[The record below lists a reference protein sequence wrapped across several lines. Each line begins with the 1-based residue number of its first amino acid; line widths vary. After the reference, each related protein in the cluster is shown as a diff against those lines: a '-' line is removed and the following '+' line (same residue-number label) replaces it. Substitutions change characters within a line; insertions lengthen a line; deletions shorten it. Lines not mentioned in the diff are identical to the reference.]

1 MKKFKK
7 NLKKL
12 FAISVCTT
20 LLTSLIFVNTNAA
33 ENNKSSKIAKS
44 ETIKSTTHLQNRS
57 IKYRKGKRLSISG
70 ESSNSDIATYS
81 TEANGTCG
89 DNVTWELKDGI
100 LTISGNGTMDDFV
113 IVKDGNTGQI
123 IESESHPCP
132 WENDKGKIKEVYI
145 KDGVTKVGA
154 RAFSDCY
161 SLTKVVIGNS
171 VKSIGEYAFTND
183 DSLTDL
189 TLGNSVE
196 TIEMDALYGISIK
209 TLVLPSSIKNLT
221 NYSLLALWDLENI
234 EISGSNLYQSKDG
247 ILYADGGKTLFLY
260 PAKRKGE
267 YTIPSNVTKIAED
280 AFAYSNLTKIVVP
293 DTVTELGDGAFEYNE
308 SLETLI
314 FGKGATSIPYCCCY
328 YDRGLK
334 NVTIPEGITTIEDA
348 AFWWCTSLESV
359 TLPTSITKITRPFE
373 KDTKVI
379 TQNKNLIRLEDGSF
393 TIGFYVNVAAKEM
406 YKNAF
411 KVLELV
417 NKERRKEGLS
427 DLVMDQSLLET
438 AMLRGFE
445 NVIYW
450 SHTRPDGEECFSAN
464 SRMMGENI
472 ATGQTSPEQVMNA
485 WMNSSGHRANIL
497 GSTYKSIGIGCVYI
511 QGTYYW
517 VQCFGT
523 DVDTSVS
530 SSAYTDKDNTRS
542 VLVKKDKEYYNVEI
556 ELSSNNLN
564 VGETADISVIWNR
577 SCIKDSGLII
587 QSSNPSVCEVN
598 GERLIAK
605 NPGTADIIMYY
616 NGYSEAAITKHVTVR
631 AKIND
636 TNSLKTTQKTK
647 TSKTNKTTQKKI
659 AKASIKKLKNK
670 KSKKVIVQINKIKNV
685 NGYQIVYANN
695 KNFKKAST
703 VMTTKTNCTIKKLK
717 KKKTYYIKVRAY
729 KKTASGKKTF
739 GAYSKVMKIKI
750 SK

>member
-209 TLVLPSSIKNLT
+209 TLVLPASIKNLT

-280 AFAYSNLTKIVVP
+280 AFAVTTKLDGHIGIDEEPFKGELPQVKQTGGVQKGKAQIYRKVYTGNMKHCMLAFLGKAKGYTYIR
-293 DTVTELGDGAFEYNE
+293 DTYDDGWIEDCVLGAFFE
-308 SLETLI
+308 
-314 FGKGATSIPYCCCY
+314 A
-328 YDRGLK
+328 
-334 NVTIPEGITTIEDA
+334 DA
-348 AFWWCTSLESV
+348 AIQAEYQFDETDHQEWIDFIVEAPKNRNL
-359 TLPTSITKITRPFE
+359 KDAFTR
-373 KDTKVI
+373 
-379 TQNKNLIRLEDGSF
+379 
-393 TIGFYVNVAAKEM
+393 VAA
-406 YKNAF
+406 
-411 KVLELV
+411 
-417 NKERRKEGLS
+417 
-427 DLVMDQSLLET
+427 D
-438 AMLRGFE
+438 
-445 NVIYW
+445 
-450 SHTRPDGEECFSAN
+450 P
-464 SRMMGENI
+464 
-472 ATGQTSPEQVMNA
+472 
-485 WMNSSGHRANIL
+485 
-497 GSTYKSIGIGCVYI
+497 
-511 QGTYYW
+511 
-517 VQCFGT
+517 
-523 DVDTSVS
+523 
-530 SSAYTDKDNTRS
+530 
-542 VLVKKDKEYYNVEI
+542 
-556 ELSSNNLN
+556 
-564 VGETADISVIWNR
+564 
-577 SCIKDSGLII
+577 
-587 QSSNPSVCEVN
+587 
-598 GERLIAK
+598 
-605 NPGTADIIMYY
+605 
-616 NGYSEAAITKHVTVR
+616 
-631 AKIND
+631 
-636 TNSLKTTQKTK
+636 KTK
-647 TSKTNKTTQKKI
+647 LSRDNRFVGPALLCMKHHILPFYLAKGI
-659 AKASIKKLKNK
+659 AYGFLYRDESDIASIEITNYVKEHGIEKAIEVYCGLTENEWELKQLIMAQYK
-670 KSKKVIVQINKIKNV
+670 EAEKI
-685 NGYQIVYANN
+685 
-695 KNFKKAST
+695 
-703 VMTTKTNCTIKKLK
+703 
-717 KKKTYYIKVRAY
+717 R
-729 KKTASGKKTF
+729 
-739 GAYSKVMKIKI
+739 
-750 SK
+750 

>member
-209 TLVLPSSIKNLT
+209 TLVLPASIKNLT

-348 AFWWCTSLESV
+348 AFW
-359 TLPTSITKITRPFE
+359 
-373 KDTKVI
+373 
-379 TQNKNLIRLEDGSF
+379 
-393 TIGFYVNVAAKEM
+393 
-406 YKNAF
+406 
-411 KVLELV
+411 
-417 NKERRKEGLS
+417 
-427 DLVMDQSLLET
+427 
-438 AMLRGFE
+438 
-445 NVIYW
+445 
-450 SHTRPDGEECFSAN
+450 
-464 SRMMGENI
+464 
-472 ATGQTSPEQVMNA
+472 
-485 WMNSSGHRANIL
+485 
-497 GSTYKSIGIGCVYI
+497 
-511 QGTYYW
+511 
-517 VQCFGT
+517 
-523 DVDTSVS
+523 
-530 SSAYTDKDNTRS
+530 
-542 VLVKKDKEYYNVEI
+542 
-556 ELSSNNLN
+556 
-564 VGETADISVIWNR
+564 
-577 SCIKDSGLII
+577 
-587 QSSNPSVCEVN
+587 
-598 GERLIAK
+598 
-605 NPGTADIIMYY
+605 
-616 NGYSEAAITKHVTVR
+616 
-631 AKIND
+631 
-636 TNSLKTTQKTK
+636 
-647 TSKTNKTTQKKI
+647 
-659 AKASIKKLKNK
+659 
-670 KSKKVIVQINKIKNV
+670 
-685 NGYQIVYANN
+685 
-695 KNFKKAST
+695 
-703 VMTTKTNCTIKKLK
+703 
-717 KKKTYYIKVRAY
+717 
-729 KKTASGKKTF
+729 
-739 GAYSKVMKIKI
+739 
-750 SK
+750 